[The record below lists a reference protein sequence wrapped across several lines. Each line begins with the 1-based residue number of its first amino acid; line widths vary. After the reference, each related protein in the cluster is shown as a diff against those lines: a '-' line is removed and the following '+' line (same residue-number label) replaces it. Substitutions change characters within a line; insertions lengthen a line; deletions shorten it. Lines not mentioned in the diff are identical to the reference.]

1 MKTIFI
7 TSFHQFISRNILHT
21 PIVDGLLAIPDV
33 RVVLVV
39 PADKKAYFE
48 HEFARDKVSIECVDT
63 SRAANGFWSL
73 LFKRAARAMGGFR
86 YKEVARGFRVNRYRN
101 LALTV
106 FFYYPL
112 RVLGRFGAAHTF
124 MRFLDSRLVK
134 NRATA
139 ALFEKYAPHLV
150 FSTDAY
156 NENDVIVAIEAKR
169 REVRVVS
176 MIRSWDNIEMYG
188 LLRVIPE
195 TLSVWGDFLKQE
207 ILRLDAFDPV
217 RITIVGVPHYDR
229 YLKGPTTSRASFFH
243 SIGAD
248 PHRKFI
254 LYTPV
259 GDMYVKENDVDGV
272 VLSELAKTG
281 ANILV
286 RMPPADTVS
295 FGNIDPPRNVFFYR
309 PGTASKRTG
318 RREISREDDE
328 HLINSLYFS
337 DLVVCGPST
346 IMLDAVLLD
355 KPVVLFGFEKGGK
368 DYHESVLS
376 LYDSRHLRTVIDNG
390 GARLAKSVSEF
401 NAAITEYLLDPKKDA
416 EGRRRAVEFVCFK
429 TDGKSCE
436 RVLHVLQSALHES
449 LAISHRS

>member
-169 REVRVVS
+169 
-176 MIRSWDNIEMYG
+176 
-188 LLRVIPE
+188 
-195 TLSVWGDFLKQE
+195 
-207 ILRLDAFDPV
+207 
-217 RITIVGVPHYDR
+217 
-229 YLKGPTTSRASFFH
+229 
-243 SIGAD
+243 
-248 PHRKFI
+248 
-254 LYTPV
+254 
-259 GDMYVKENDVDGV
+259 
-272 VLSELAKTG
+272 
-281 ANILV
+281 
-286 RMPPADTVS
+286 
-295 FGNIDPPRNVFFYR
+295 
-309 PGTASKRTG
+309 
-318 RREISREDDE
+318 
-328 HLINSLYFS
+328 
-337 DLVVCGPST
+337 
-346 IMLDAVLLD
+346 
-355 KPVVLFGFEKGGK
+355 
-368 DYHESVLS
+368 
-376 LYDSRHLRTVIDNG
+376 
-390 GARLAKSVSEF
+390 
-401 NAAITEYLLDPKKDA
+401 
-416 EGRRRAVEFVCFK
+416 
-429 TDGKSCE
+429 
-436 RVLHVLQSALHES
+436 
-449 LAISHRS
+449 